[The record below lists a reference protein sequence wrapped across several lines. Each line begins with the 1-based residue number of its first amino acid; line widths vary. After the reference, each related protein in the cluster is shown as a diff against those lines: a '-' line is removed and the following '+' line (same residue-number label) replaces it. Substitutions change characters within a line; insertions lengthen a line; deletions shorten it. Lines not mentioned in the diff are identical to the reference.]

1 MLFRLYR
8 YKMTLVG
15 EDNNLS
21 LTQKMVSELP
31 LGMQGPVLCVE
42 VDSPMEKSAQFTTA
56 GKA

>member
-1 MLFRLYR
+1 
-8 YKMTLVG
+8 MTLVG

-21 LTQKMVSELP
+21 LTQKTVSELP